1 VKPRRKAACVLG
13 LTAFGV
19 GLAGLATPS
28 AAVAQ
33 TAGLLP
39 SSASDVN
46 LGDLRQRYESV
57 LSAEPPPTQPGFTFS
72 PAITISGFYASP
84 VAPGAGTSSSS
95 RSDVGLIVNPS
106 LVISGGSQRIQ
117 GTLAYSP
124 EATVYAQDGSANSFG
139 QNFNANVHA
148 ILVPD
153 TLFLD
158 ARGTGGLSSA
168 QGGYGGAAAQGLS
181 RSQMSQNYAFQIS
194 PLLQHRFDG
203 TGIFELGYTFAD
215 TIVDNGSQVP
225 MSDAFGTVAP
235 NQDET
240 TNAAHVSFTSG
251 ENYGRVRFGGQLS
264 GSQST
269 GGSLGASHRY
279 NANTDLAYGI
289 TREITALGSLGYEN
303 IHYGGTSAADI
314 RDMTWSLGTRLLPD
328 PKSSITLS
336 YGHHDGGNSFSF
348 DGSYQLG
355 TRLVATG
362 RYSQGIGTAAED
374 LQNALSS
381 SRLDPFGNP
390 VDSVTGVPLVLEDD
404 FFGSSGTVNRT
415 ERYTASLAY
424 LLDRDVITVAT
435 RTDHSRVLSA
445 STQTAGGP
453 SSTSGTY
460 VSAAWQH
467 DVSDAVTTNASYQ
480 YGIRT
485 GTGSTGTVGTS
496 TEYINTVSLGASW
509 QLSKTVTTS
518 AQYAL
523 DVVSSR
529 TPGTSE
535 TSHYVVVT
543 VNKQF

>member
-1 VKPRRKAACVLG
+1 VKPRRKAACILG
-13 LTAFGV
+13 LTALGA
-19 GLAGLATPS
+19 GLAGLGPAR
-28 AAVAQ
+28 AQ

-39 SSASDVN
+39 SNAADVN

-57 LSAEPPPTQPGFTFS
+57 LSTEPPPTQPGFTFS

-84 VAPGAGTSSSS
+84 VSPGAGTSSSS

-106 LVISGGSQRIQ
+106 LVISGASQRLQ
-117 GTLAYSP
+117 GTFAYSP
-124 EATVYAQDGSANSFG
+124 QATVYAQDGSANSFG
-139 QNFNANVHA
+139 QNFNANLHA

-153 TLFLD
+153 TLFIDL
-158 ARGTGGLSSA
+158 RGTGGLSSA
-168 QGGYGGAAAQGLS
+168 QGGFGGAAAQGLS
-181 RSQMSQNYAFQIS
+181 RSQLSQNYAFQIS

-203 TGIFELGYTFAD
+203 TGVFELGYTFAD

-225 MSDAFGTVAP
+225 TSNAFGTVAP

-251 ENYGRVRFGGQLS
+251 ENFGRVRFGGQLS

-289 TREITALGSLGYEN
+289 TREITALGSVGYED
-303 IHYGGTSAADI
+303 IHYGGTSAGNI
-314 RDMTWSLGTRLLPD
+314 RDMTWSIGTRLLPD
-328 PKSSITLS
+328 PKSTLTLS

-348 DGSYQLG
+348 DGTYQLG
-355 TRLVATG
+355 TRLVASA

-374 LQNALSS
+374 LQNALAS

-460 VSAAWQH
+460 VSLAWQH
-467 DVSDAVTTNASYQ
+467 DVSEAVTTNASYQ

-485 GTGSTGTVGTS
+485 GAGSTGTVGTS

-535 TSHYVVVT
+535 TSHYVVLT